1 MKKYENEEYNADEL
15 QEIKEVLYFEAE
27 EFKVNEIITVKNEEF
42 KVKEFEVRAVDEVF
56 EVRKRKPD
64 ESLKKKIDNLKT
76 GLNTTATT
84 ALSTTVAVVA
94 AVSVGAVMPELIDT
108 NDFGSIE
115 FNSYVMEYDFLEN
128 DYSLTKN
135 VKIHFNKDLND
146 GFYTIV
152 VNKETNE
159 TKQLINDYV
168 SFDNLTLDSYSFEV
182 QTFNK
187 SKKIVDKYDIN
198 INTLNKKDYLGD
210 VKYKYQ
216 ITNNDDDTYDLSLTL
231 NEESTNF
238 VSIAYLEDL
247 SGNDLGYCAK
257 SDNNTIIFENIKEKE
272 FNIKGGCY
280 YLDGD
285 NYYMVYSY
293 RMNNFNVSLPSNI
306 NLDRVEILNS
316 TYSLYGSEIPTHL
329 YFNGNLMDGDY
340 FNVNVYNSTGE
351 IIDKSENIYDSSKPA
366 IFMDLPTEE
375 ELTFEYI
382 LYSDS
387 VEVKRDTYTTIVNI
401 PSEYLNIEYTLHNI
415 NPGDVLLTY
424 NDNLTY
430 NVYIPTSFSNESE
443 YDVIYKA
450 ELVIDEQIMYS
461 YLGTNSVG
469 RILSVNPW
477 HYLDSEKYPAGYS
490 LFFKVFVRV
499 GYNYYVI
506 SNCVRTSGTIM
517 VNYEEELA
525 DAYSHIY
532 VSTSDESDKIY
543 LIDAYEEII
552 NNLDVVVTL
561 STGEVLTFTI
571 SKDDIENGNAYIDLS
586 SYEYDSVEFTITGQ
600 MNVCYGL
607 GDMVVDS
614 GIDIVGMMYVEFICR
629 YQMT

>member
-1 MKKYENEEYNADEL
+1 
-15 QEIKEVLYFEAE
+15 
-27 EFKVNEIITVKNEEF
+27 
-42 KVKEFEVRAVDEVF
+42 
-56 EVRKRKPD
+56 
-64 ESLKKKIDNLKT
+64 
-76 GLNTTATT
+76 
-84 ALSTTVAVVA
+84 
-94 AVSVGAVMPELIDT
+94 
-108 NDFGSIE
+108 
-115 FNSYVMEYDFLEN
+115 
-128 DYSLTKN
+128 
-135 VKIHFNKDLND
+135 
-146 GFYTIV
+146 
-152 VNKETNE
+152 
-159 TKQLINDYV
+159 
-168 SFDNLTLDSYSFEV
+168 
-182 QTFNK
+182 
-187 SKKIVDKYDIN
+187 
-198 INTLNKKDYLGD
+198 
-210 VKYKYQ
+210 
-216 ITNNDDDTYDLSLTL
+216 
-231 NEESTNF
+231 
-238 VSIAYLEDL
+238 
-247 SGNDLGYCAK
+247 
-257 SDNNTIIFENIKEKE
+257 
-272 FNIKGGCY
+272 
-280 YLDGD
+280 
-285 NYYMVYSY
+285 
-293 RMNNFNVSLPSNI
+293 
-306 NLDRVEILNS
+306 
-316 TYSLYGSEIPTHL
+316 
-329 YFNGNLMDGDY
+329 
-340 FNVNVYNSTGE
+340 
-351 IIDKSENIYDSSKPA
+351 
-366 IFMDLPTEE
+366 MDLPTEE